1 MYLLSLISDFPIV
14 GASGSCFK
22 NTDWNPIC
30 DQRKVIYILNISL
43 VVEFQGWWDQK
54 ARFLPKNQHAQRK
67 TFF

>member
-30 DQRKVIYILNISL
+30 DHSKV
-43 VVEFQGWWDQK
+43 
-54 ARFLPKNQHAQRK
+54 K
-67 TFF
+67 TFTENWDSKAPSVGTLLAYLQTTT